1 MNKSLSKTF
10 GVLILIASLT
20 SFGSKKVDGPP
31 EAEISNGIIHARI
44 LLPDPDNGYY
54 RGSRFDWSGVIA
66 DLTANDHSYYG
77 QWFPKYAPRI
87 HDAIMGPVEDFLPV
101 GYEDAKPGETFLKI
115 GVGMLARMDT
125 SSYSIVPPYEIIN
138 AGVWNVKAQPDQVE
152 FLHSLIDS
160 AYGYEY
166 KKTIRLV
173 KDKPE
178 MVLSHTLKNTGKKTI
193 ETVVYDHN
201 FFMLDNK
208 STGQGISVAFPFNLS
223 GKGGNPNFAEI
234 RQNQIVFTKNLA
246 KGEHV
251 YYGDLRGFS
260 DNASDYDIK
269 VENENSGA
277 GAEITSDQ
285 PLAKLAFWCATT
297 TVCPEPFIKIK
308 VRPGEEFSWK
318 IFYRYYTANK

>member
-115 GVGMLARMDT
+115 GIGMLARMDT

-138 AGVWNVKAQPDQVE
+138 AGVWNVKAQPD
-152 FLHSLIDS
+152 
-160 AYGYEY
+160 
-166 KKTIRLV
+166 
-173 KDKPE
+173 
-178 MVLSHTLKNTGKKTI
+178 
-193 ETVVYDHN
+193 
-201 FFMLDNK
+201 
-208 STGQGISVAFPFNLS
+208 
-223 GKGGNPNFAEI
+223 
-234 RQNQIVFTKNLA
+234 
-246 KGEHV
+246 
-251 YYGDLRGFS
+251 
-260 DNASDYDIK
+260 
-269 VENENSGA
+269 
-277 GAEITSDQ
+277 
-285 PLAKLAFWCATT
+285 
-297 TVCPEPFIKIK
+297 
-308 VRPGEEFSWK
+308 
-318 IFYRYYTANK
+318 